1 MEDRADSIS
10 ARSIPSYR
18 IGDIVAIDLPRR
30 KTIRLKDYDYS
41 QTGYYFV
48 TICTQNREK
57 IFGQI
62 VGADSISAR
71 SETILSNAG
80 MMVEK
85 IYCNMQN
92 EFKNVVFHEY
102 IFMPNHFHGIIQ
114 IQWADMESRAHMDSR
129 AHMESAPTTANLS
142 TIIQSFKRYTTIEYI
157 HGVKND
163 IYPLFNKRIW
173 QRGYHEHIIRNEQE
187 LQKIREYIINN
198 PAKWQEDKYFI

>member
-1 MEDRADSIS
+1 LDV
-10 ARSIPSYR
+10 IPPYR
-18 IGDIVAIDLPRR
+18 TGDIVAIDLPRR

-114 IQWADMESRAHMDSR
+114 IQWADI
-129 AHMESAPTTANLS
+129 ESAPTANLS

-157 HGVKND
+157 HGVKNN

-173 QRGYHEHIIRNEQE
+173 QRGYHEHIVRNEQE

-198 PAKWQEDKYFI
+198 PAQWQEDKYFI